1 MLTMCLENHTWN
13 AQKSLNGSGQQ
24 CKTNHA
30 AENQQNKPIT
40 YRSVSNKCLRDRSE
54 HSRSQQTIPSEST
67 PISDFSGLNR
77 IFRPS
82 LIDLTFKSQHLPNSI
97 TDRVIMCSPC
107 QNMWR
112 RQTNDRPVKMTSAYI
127 DQRNWTEDGH
137 AHTNVLQS
145 KLEVIPIHFCSVLM
159 PMVSFTTVFVL
170 HEFCAIL

>member
-97 TDRVIMCSPC
+97 NGPCDNVFSVSEYVTNMDCLEDR
-107 QNMWR
+107 
-112 RQTNDRPVKMTSAYI
+112 
-127 DQRNWTEDGH
+127 
-137 AHTNVLQS
+137 
-145 KLEVIPIHFCSVLM
+145 LM
-159 PMVSFTTVFVL
+159 
-170 HEFCAIL
+170 IGQ